1 MARSLQEVQAQIQR
15 YEDLLNE
22 QLKGELQKV
31 LDDRDRIY
39 ERIAAW

>member
-1 MARSLQEVQAQIQR
+1 MPRSLEDVQAQIER

-39 ERIAAW
+39 ERVAAW